1 MTCDGY
7 DVIANS
13 MNTPNMEV
21 GDWIVVGGI
30 KYLIIY
36 YKRDGIIHCWA
47 IIKIQWY
54 ECLKKN
60 CLMEK

>member
-21 GDWIVVGGI
+21 GDWIVVGGMGSYTVGPSS
-30 KYLIIY
+30 KFN
-36 YKRDGIIHCWA
+36 GM
-47 IIKIQWY
+47 
-54 ECLKKN
+54 N
-60 CLMEK
+60 V